1 MKGRAAMNVEVVD
14 EIPAEKYSTLNLT
27 REDFIWLLRKMC
39 EVRKFE
45 ERVEKLFFEGQLIG
59 PCHLYLGQEAIAA
72 GIVKALDTK
81 DFIISTYRGHGHAIA
96 RNVPLEAL
104 MAELFGKRTGT
115 CKGLGGSMHS
125 AMSVKHNIL
134 LASAIVGGGIPIAV
148 GVGLAL
154 QYRKRRQIV
163 AVFFGDGAVNTG
175 AFHEALNLAAVW
187 RLPVLFVCENNFYA
201 FSVPHKK
208 SFAGES
214 IAARAS
220 SYGIKAFL
228 TDGNDVVAVYLSG
241 RKAIEHI
248 RDGNGPAFIEC
259 RTYRKKGHGVYDKAE
274 YRPQSEVQEWMKRDP
289 IERYANNLI
298 RLGFLTKED
307 FEELNAE
314 IEKILDVCVE
324 KAKAAPYLEFDE
336 LWKLVYAE
344 GVALH
349 G

>member
-1 MKGRAAMNVEVVD
+1 MSVELVG
-14 EIPAEKYSTLNLT
+14 EIPAEKYQTLGLT
-27 REDFIWLLRKMC
+27 REDFLWLLRKMC
-39 EVRKFE
+39 EMRKFE

-59 PCHLYLGQEAIAA
+59 PCHLYLGQEAVAA
-72 GIVKALDTK
+72 GIVKALDK
-81 DFIISTYRGHGHAIA
+81 EDFIISTYRGHGHAIA
-96 RNVPLEAL
+96 RDVPLEAL
-104 MAELFGKRTGT
+104 MAELFGRKTGT

-125 AMSVKHNIL
+125 AMSVEHNIL

-154 QYRKRRQIV
+154 QYRRSSRIV

-187 RLPVLFVCENNFYA
+187 KLPVLFVCENNFYA

-228 TDGNDVVAVYLSG
+228 TYGNDVVAVYLSG
-241 RKAIEHI
+241 KKAIEHI
-248 RDGNGPAFIEC
+248 RGGNGPAFIEC

-274 YRPQSEVQEWMKRDP
+274 YRPKEEVQEWMKKDP
-289 IERYANNLI
+289 IERFANNLI
-298 RLGFLTKED
+298 QLGIITRGD
-307 FEELNAE
+307 FEALNIE
-314 IEKILDVCVE
+314 IEKALDACVE
-324 KAKAAPYLEFDE
+324 RAKTAPYLDFGE

-344 GVALH
+344 EVARY

>member
-1 MKGRAAMNVEVVD
+1 MSVEAID
-14 EIPAEKYSTLNLT
+14 EIPAEKYQTLGLT
-27 REDFIWLLRKMC
+27 REDFLWLLRKMC
-39 EVRKFE
+39 EMRKFE
-45 ERVEKLFFEGQLIG
+45 ERVERLFFEGQLIG
-59 PCHLYLGQEAIAA
+59 PCHLYLGQEAVAA
-72 GIVKALDTK
+72 GVIKALDDE

-96 RNVPLEAL
+96 RAVPFEAL
-104 MAELFGKRTGT
+104 MAELFGRKTGT

-125 AMSVKHNIL
+125 AMSLEHNIL

-154 QYRKRRQIV
+154 QYRKSSRIV

-187 RLPVLFVCENNFYA
+187 KLPVLFVCENNFYA

-220 SYGIKAFL
+220 SYGIKAYL
-228 TDGNDVVAVYLSG
+228 VDGNDVIAVYTSG
-241 RKAIEHI
+241 KDAVAHI
-248 RDGNGPAFIEC
+248 RSGCGPAFIEC

-274 YRPQSEVQEWMKRDP
+274 YRPQNEVQEWMKKDP
-289 IERYANNLI
+289 IERFANNLMQ
-298 RLGFLTKED
+298 LGIITKEE
-307 FEELNAE
+307 FEALNME
-314 IEKILDVCVE
+314 IEKVLDVCVE
-324 KAKAAPYLEFDE
+324 KAKAAPCLDFSE

-344 GVALH
+344 EEAHYG
-349 G
+349 

>member
-1 MKGRAAMNVEVVD
+1 MSVESISEV
-14 EIPAEKYSTLNLT
+14 PAEKYSASGLS
-27 REDFIWLLRKMC
+27 REDFLWLLRKMC
-39 EVRKFE
+39 EMRKFE
-45 ERVEKLFFEGQLIG
+45 ERVERLFFEGQLIG
-59 PCHLYLGQEAIAA
+59 PCHLYLGQEAVAA
-72 GIVKALDTK
+72 GIIRALDGE

-96 RNVPLEAL
+96 RGVPFEAL
-104 MAELFGKRTGT
+104 MAELFGRRTGT

-125 AMSVKHNIL
+125 AMSVERNIL
-134 LASAIVGGGIPIAV
+134 LASAIVGGGMPIAV

-154 QYRKRRQIV
+154 QYRKQKRIV

-220 SYGIKAFL
+220 SYGIKSYL
-228 TDGNDVVAVYLSG
+228 VDGNDVVAVYTSG
-241 RKAIEHI
+241 KAAAAYI
-248 RDGNGPAFIEC
+248 RSGDGPAFIEC

-274 YRPQSEVQEWMKRDP
+274 YRPQNEVQEWLKKDP
-289 IERYANNLI
+289 IERFANNLMQ
-298 RLGFLTKED
+298 LGIITKEG
-307 FEELNAE
+307 FEALNME
-314 IEKILDVCVE
+314 IEKALDVCVE
-324 KAKAAPYLEFDE
+324 KAKAAPYLEFSE
-336 LWKLVYAE
+336 LWRLVYTE
-344 GVALH
+344 EVARR

>member
-1 MKGRAAMNVEVVD
+1 MSVEHVGAV
-14 EIPAEKYSTLNLT
+14 PVEKYQALGLSH
-27 REDFIWLLRKMC
+27 EDFLWLLRKMC
-39 EVRKFE
+39 EMRKFE

-72 GIVKALDTK
+72 GIVKALDNE

-96 RNVPLEAL
+96 RGVPFEAL
-104 MAELFGKRTGT
+104 MAELFGRKTGT

-125 AMSVKHNIL
+125 AMSIEHNIL

-154 QYRKRRQIV
+154 QYRKLNRIV

-187 RLPVLFVCENNFYA
+187 KLPVLFVCENNFYA

-220 SYGIKAFL
+220 SYGIKSFL
-228 TDGNDVVAVYLSG
+228 VDGNDVIAVYTSG
-241 RKAIEHI
+241 KAAVTHV
-248 RDGNGPAFIEC
+248 RSGNGPAFIEC

-274 YRPQSEVQEWMKRDP
+274 YRPQNEVQEWMKKDP
-289 IERYANNLI
+289 IERFAKNLMQ
-298 RLGFLTKED
+298 LGIITKEL
-307 FEELNAE
+307 FEALNME
-314 IEKILDVCVE
+314 IEGALDACVE
-324 KAKAAPYLEFDE
+324 KAKAAPYLDFSE
-336 LWKLVYAE
+336 LWKFVYAE
-344 GVALH
+344 EVSPYG
-349 G
+349 

>member
-1 MKGRAAMNVEVVD
+1 MSVEYINEVSV
-14 EIPAEKYSTLNLT
+14 EKYLALGLK
-27 REDFIWLLRKMC
+27 REDFLWLLRKMC
-39 EVRKFE
+39 EMRKFE

-59 PCHLYLGQEAIAA
+59 PCHLYLGQEAVAA
-72 GIVKALDTK
+72 GIVKALDK
-81 DFIISTYRGHGHAIA
+81 EDFIISTYRGHGHAIA
-96 RNVPLEAL
+96 RDVPLEAL
-104 MAELFGKRTGT
+104 MAELFGRKTGT

-125 AMSVKHNIL
+125 AMSVEHNIL

-154 QYRKRRQIV
+154 QYRRSSRIV

-187 RLPVLFVCENNFYA
+187 KLPVLFVCENNFYA

-214 IAARAS
+214 IVARAS
-220 SYGIKAFL
+220 SYGIKSFL

-241 RKAIEHI
+241 KKAVEHI
-248 RDGNGPAFIEC
+248 RRGIGPAFIEC

-274 YRPQSEVQEWMKRDP
+274 YRPKEEVQEWMKKDP

-298 RLGFLTKED
+298 RLGILTKED
-307 FEELNAE
+307 FEALNAE
-314 IEKILDVCVE
+314 IEKTLDACVE
-324 KAKAAPYLEFDE
+324 KAKTAPYMEFDE
-336 LWKLVYAE
+336 LWKLVYTEE
-344 GVALH
+344 GAHH

>member
-1 MKGRAAMNVEVVD
+1 MNVEVMG

-39 EVRKFE
+39 EMRKFE

-59 PCHLYLGQEAIAA
+59 PCHLYLGQEAVAT
-72 GIVKALDTK
+72 GIVKALDK
-81 DFIISTYRGHGHAIA
+81 EDFIISTYRGHGHAIA
-96 RNVPLEAL
+96 RDVPLEAL
-104 MAELFGKRTGT
+104 MAELFGRKTGT

-125 AMSVKHNIL
+125 AMSVEYNIL
-134 LASAIVGGGIPIAV
+134 FASAIVGGGIPIAV

-154 QYRKRRQIV
+154 QYRKSSRIV

-187 RLPVLFVCENNFYA
+187 KLPALFVCENNFYA

-214 IAARAS
+214 IAARAL

-241 RKAIEHI
+241 KKAVEHI
-248 RDGNGPAFIEC
+248 RSGNGPAFIEC

-274 YRPQSEVQEWMKRDP
+274 YRPKEEVQEWMKKDP

-298 RLGFLTKED
+298 RLGILTKED
-307 FEELNAE
+307 FEALNAE
-314 IEKILDVCVE
+314 IEKTLDACVE
-324 KAKAAPYLEFDE
+324 KAKTAPYMKFDE
-336 LWKLVYAE
+336 LWKLVYTEE
-344 GVALH
+344 GAHH

>member
-1 MKGRAAMNVEVVD
+1 MSVEYINEV
-14 EIPAEKYSTLNLT
+14 PAEKYSALGLK
-27 REDFIWLLRKMC
+27 REDFLWLLRKMC
-39 EVRKFE
+39 EMRKFE

-59 PCHLYLGQEAIAA
+59 PCHLYLGQEAVAA
-72 GIVKALDTK
+72 GIVKALDKK

-96 RNVPLEAL
+96 RDVPLEAL
-104 MAELFGKRTGT
+104 MAELFGRKTGT

-125 AMSVKHNIL
+125 AMSVEHNIL

-154 QYRKRRQIV
+154 QYRRSSRIV

-187 RLPVLFVCENNFYA
+187 KLPVLFVCENNFYA

-220 SYGIKAFL
+220 AYGIKAYL
-228 TDGNDVVAVYLSG
+228 ADGNDVIAVYTSG
-241 RKAIEHI
+241 KAAITHI
-248 RDGNGPAFIEC
+248 RSGNGPAFIEC

-274 YRPQSEVQEWMKRDP
+274 YRPKEEVQEWMKKDP
-289 IERYANNLI
+289 IERFANKLI
-298 RLGFLTKED
+298 QLGIITKDE
-307 FEELNAE
+307 FEALNTE
-314 IEKILDVCVE
+314 IERALDACVE
-324 KAKAAPYLEFDE
+324 KAKAAPYLDFGE

-344 GVALH
+344 EVARH

>member
-1 MKGRAAMNVEVVD
+1 MNVEVVG

-27 REDFIWLLRKMC
+27 REDFIWFLRKMC
-39 EVRKFE
+39 EMRRFE

-59 PCHLYLGQEAIAA
+59 PCHLYLGQEAVAA
-72 GIVKALDTK
+72 GIVKALDAE

-96 RNVPLEAL
+96 RDVPLEAL

-125 AMSVKHNIL
+125 AMSVEHNIL

-154 QYRKRRQIV
+154 QYRKQRRIV
-163 AVFFGDGAVNTG
+163 AVFFGDGAANTG

-187 RLPVLFVCENNFYA
+187 KLPVLFVCENNFYA

-220 SYGIKAFL
+220 SYGVKAFL

-241 RKAIEHI
+241 KKAIEHI
-248 RDGNGPAFIEC
+248 RGGKGPAFIEC

-274 YRPQSEVQEWMKRDP
+274 YRPQSEVQEWMKKDP

-298 RLGFLTKED
+298 RLRILTKED
-307 FEELNAE
+307 FEALNEE
-314 IEKILDVCVE
+314 IEKTLDACVE
-324 KAKAAPYLEFDE
+324 KAKTAPYLEFDE

-344 GVALH
+344 GGAYY

>member
-1 MKGRAAMNVEVVD
+1 MEVVG
-14 EIPAEKYSTLNLT
+14 EIPAEKYSTLNLA
-27 REDFIWLLRKMC
+27 REDFIWFLRKMC
-39 EVRKFE
+39 EMRRFE

-59 PCHLYLGQEAIAA
+59 PCHLYLGQEAVAA
-72 GIVKALDTK
+72 GIVKALDAE

-96 RNVPLEAL
+96 RDVPLEAL
-104 MAELFGKRTGT
+104 MAELFGRKTGT

-125 AMSVKHNIL
+125 AMSVEHNIL

-154 QYRKRRQIV
+154 QYRKQRRIV

-187 RLPVLFVCENNFYA
+187 KLPVLFVCENNFYA
-201 FSVPHKK
+201 FSVPHRK

-241 RKAIEHI
+241 KKAIEHI
-248 RDGNGPAFIEC
+248 RGGNGPAFIEC

-274 YRPQSEVQEWMKRDP
+274 YRPKEEVQEWMKKDP
-289 IERYANNLI
+289 IERFANNLMQ
-298 RLGFLTKED
+298 LGIITKED
-307 FEELNAE
+307 FEALNTE
-314 IEKILDVCVE
+314 IEKALDACVE
-324 KAKAAPYLEFDE
+324 RAKAAPYLDFDE
-336 LWKLVYAE
+336 LWKLVYAKE
-344 GVALH
+344 VAHH

>member
-1 MKGRAAMNVEVVD
+1 MNVEVMG
-14 EIPAEKYSTLNLT
+14 EIPAEKYQKLGLT
-27 REDFIWLLRKMC
+27 REDFLWLLRKMC
-39 EVRKFE
+39 EMRKFE

-59 PCHLYLGQEAIAA
+59 PCHLYLGQEAVAT
-72 GIVKALDTK
+72 GIVKALDK
-81 DFIISTYRGHGHAIA
+81 EDFIISTYRGHGHAIA
-96 RNVPLEAL
+96 RDVPLEAL
-104 MAELFGKRTGT
+104 MAELFGRKTGT

-125 AMSVKHNIL
+125 AMSVEYNIL
-134 LASAIVGGGIPIAV
+134 FASAIVGGGIPIAV

-154 QYRKRRQIV
+154 QYRKSSRIV

-187 RLPVLFVCENNFYA
+187 KLPALFVCENNFYA

-214 IAARAS
+214 IVARAS

-241 RKAIEHI
+241 KKAVEHI
-248 RDGNGPAFIEC
+248 RSGNGPAFIEC

-274 YRPQSEVQEWMKRDP
+274 YRPKEEVQEWMKKDP

-298 RLGFLTKED
+298 RLGILTKED
-307 FEELNAE
+307 FEALNAE
-314 IEKILDVCVE
+314 IEKTLDACVE
-324 KAKAAPYLEFDE
+324 KAKTAPYMEFDE
-336 LWKLVYAE
+336 LWKLVYTEE
-344 GVALH
+344 GAHH

>member
-1 MKGRAAMNVEVVD
+1 MSVESIS
-14 EIPAEKYSTLNLT
+14 EIPTEKYESLGLT
-27 REDFIWLLRKMC
+27 REDFLWLLRKMC
-39 EVRKFE
+39 EMRKFE

-59 PCHLYLGQEAIAA
+59 PCHLYLGQEAVAA
-72 GIVKALDTK
+72 GVIKALGRE

-104 MAELFGKRTGT
+104 MAELFGRKTGT

-125 AMSVKHNIL
+125 AMSVEHNIL

-154 QYRKRRQIV
+154 QYRKSSRVV

-187 RLPVLFVCENNFYA
+187 KLPVLFVCENNFYA
-201 FSVPHKK
+201 FSVPHKE

-220 SYGIKAFL
+220 AYGIKSYLA
-228 TDGNDVVAVYLSG
+228 DGNDVVAVYTSG
-241 RKAIEHI
+241 KAAINHI
-248 RDGNGPAFIEC
+248 RSCNGPAFIEC

-274 YRPQSEVQEWMKRDP
+274 YRPKEEVQEWMKKDP
-289 IERYANNLI
+289 IERFANNLI
-298 RLGFLTKED
+298 RLGMISKEE
-307 FEELNAE
+307 FEALNAE
-314 IEKILDVCVE
+314 IEKALDVCVE
-324 KAKAAPYLEFDE
+324 KAKAAPNLDFGE
-336 LWKLVYAE
+336 LWKLVYTE
-344 GVALH
+344 EVPFYG
-349 G
+349 